1 MAARAPRVG
10 YVEKQ
15 RRRGL
20 RSGRISVTSVAP
32 PEPTLDPFRI
42 DTAKAGSS
50 DYFKL
55 FVTGPILIPLR
66 IILICIILLLANAWA
81 FLLSIGATVD
91 IHHPEKLA
99 TWRVKL
105 ALPVI
110 CFLARSI
117 LFVLG
122 FYYIEVKGQPAPTK
136 ARREALSLPGTAR
149 FMLVNQSF
157 VAPLAVCNHLSYFE
171 PFALISLGYAHVS
184 KSQVAAQ
191 WYWRLP
197 MVFLQTLAVTR
208 EDRNSSSKAVNAIA
222 SHADRCLKGDLSMP
236 LMIYPEGTTTCGNAI
251 CRFKTGAFRPG
262 VPIQPVVLRL
272 FYTHFNPSE
281 SFESE
286 LWFWRAFSQYAYHM
300 KLEFLPVYY
309 PTEEEL
315 DDHHLYADNVR
326 RIMARKLNLHS
337 ADYSM
342 YDVLLQYNARK
353 LGLPPLLCSVEW
365 GYFADNF
372 DLRME
377 FANGAMEIFADMN
390 TTKDALLTLNQLYA
404 GTAWLQP
411 PTLLVSWCLLKLGIK
426 VDYEDV
432 ADLLADHEQALTF
445 RQFLYLICDRQAPLD
460 QIQIKPRASSI
471 ESKTR

>member
-1 MAARAPRVG
+1 MKSVAMAARAPRVG

-136 ARREALSLPGTAR
+136 
-149 FMLVNQSF
+149 

-208 EDRNSSSKAVNAIA
+208 EDRNSSSKAVDAIA

-404 GTAWLQP
+404 G
-411 PTLLVSWCLLKLGIK
+411 LLKLGIQ

-460 QIQIKPRASSI
+460 QIQIKPRASPI